1 MYVIGTMLAL
11 VANQSVSRY
20 FLDIKCCSDISS
32 KSKVC
37 NLDENISLI
46 CNIDIAILVEDKPVY
61 ATLFFF
67 GYTVGGPC
75 VGHLQIYH
83 KDMLAGN
90 DCLKHCKNYECG
102 PVSLLMARSGH
113 DSGSQL

>member
-1 MYVIGTMLAL
+1 MHVIL
-11 VANQSVSRY
+11 
-20 FLDIKCCSDISS
+20 IKIF
-32 KSKVC
+32 
-37 NLDENISLI
+37 LI
-46 CNIDIAILVEDKPVY
+46 CNIDIAILVENKPVY
-61 ATLFFF
+61 GTLFFF